1 MKKVYSILAIGTLA
15 ASLFM
20 PRQTI
25 AQAPQLM
32 SYQAVIRDAN
42 NNLLKNQTI
51 GMRVSIIVHW
61 GPTPHILYQETY
73 TPNPQTNANG
83 LVTVEIGSG
92 TPVTGTFSG
101 INWTLGSYSIQTE
114 TDPTGG
120 SNYTI
125 TGTSP
130 LLSVPFAVNANK
142 ADSANFSKYA
152 GKADSV
158 KYSTPTP
165 ITTTN
170 NIKISGAGTIA
181 NPYIIYDSVHKIG
194 DSYGGGIVFYVY
206 DSGRHG
212 LIAAPTDQA
221 IGIRWY
227 AGTYTNTKAF
237 FNGIGAG
244 KINTPIIIANQSV
257 GDGATYAASLYEY
270 FDFSSIGDLIY
281 GDWYLPSEYELSLM
295 YVEIGPGAASPNTN
309 IGGFASSNYWSS
321 TESDYTKADYLSFS
335 NGTNFIADKS
345 SKFYVRAIRS
355 F

>member
-1 MKKVYSILAIGTLA
+1 MKKIFSILVAVILT
-15 ASLFM
+15 ASVF
-20 PRQTI
+20 

-32 SYQAVIRDAN
+32 SYQAVIRDSN
-42 NNLLKNQTI
+42 NNLIKNQSI
-51 GMRVSIIVHW
+51 GMRVSILENYTKGNI
-61 GPTPHILYQETY
+61 IYQEIY
-73 TPNPQTNANG
+73 NPNPLTNTNG
-83 LVTVEIGSG
+83 LVSIKIGSG
-92 TPVTGTFSG
+92 LPTIGTFSSINWSIG
-101 INWTLGSYSIQTE
+101 INIGAFYTIKTE
-114 TDPTGG
+114 IDPTGG
-120 SNYTI
+120 TNYTI
-125 TGTSP
+125 TGTSQ
-130 LLSVPFAVNANK
+130 LISVPYALYANK